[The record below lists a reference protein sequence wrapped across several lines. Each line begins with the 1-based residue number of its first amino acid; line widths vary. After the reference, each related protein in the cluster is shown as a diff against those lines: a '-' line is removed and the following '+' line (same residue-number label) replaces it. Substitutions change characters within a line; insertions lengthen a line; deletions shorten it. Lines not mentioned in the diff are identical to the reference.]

1 VADIIEGLDL
11 MWKGMTIV
19 FGFLFLLMVYM
30 YLIPYI
36 KKSKNRSFNDLTQK
50 NIQNTENKV
59 INTGKPAEP
68 VETVPDELAAAIAAA
83 IYSHTGKRPKQMF
96 ITPTPQPGELHN
108 VWGVAGRQD
117 LMLSRDLTGQVGF
130 QY

>member
-1 VADIIEGLDL
+1 LADIIDGLDL

-36 KKSKNRSFNDLTQK
+36 RKRKKSSLNDPTQK
-50 NIQNTENKV
+50 NIQNTEKN
-59 INTGKPAEP
+59 INNNGKDAET

-83 IYSHTGKRPKQMF
+83 IYLQTGRKPKQIF
-96 ITPTPQPGELHN
+96 ITPTPQPGEPYN
-108 VWGVAGRQD
+108 VWGVAGRQE
-117 LMLSRDLTGQVGF
+117 LMLSRDLTGQMGF